1 MTIAYRDFP
10 FPLNAFMHVLT
21 LEDGDVR
28 YLHYGLFEGEGETL
42 ADAQERS
49 TALLLESLRR
59 PPCRLLEVGIG
70 LGTTIARLAAL
81 GYDVEGISPDE
92 RQVSIARQRLDGRG
106 SLHAVSF
113 EGFATD
119 RRYDAIVFQE
129 SSQYIDSEILFR
141 KCRELAAPAA
151 AVVVL
156 DEFSIRPVER
166 PDALHRLDRFLAAAR
181 AQGFHLEQE
190 IDLSRQAAPTVSY
203 FMARLPRYR
212 APLVQDLGLTSEQVD
227 GLIESGK
234 GYVELYRSGQYGYR
248 LLRFLS

>member
-1 MTIAYRDFP
+1 MTCAYRDFP
-10 FPLNAFMHVLT
+10 FPLNVFMHVLT
-21 LEDGDVR
+21 LEDGQVR
-28 YLHYGLFEGEGETL
+28 YLHYGLFEREDETL
-42 ADAQERS
+42 AGAQERS
-49 TALLLESLRR
+49 TALLLESLPS

-92 RQVSIARQRLDGRG
+92 RQVSFARQRLNGRG
-106 SLHAVSF
+106 NLHAVSL
-113 EGFATD
+113 EGFTTD
-119 RRYDAIVFQE
+119 RRYDAIAFQE
-129 SSQYIDSEILFR
+129 SSQYIDSKLLFR
-141 KCRELAAPAA
+141 KCRELAAPGA

-166 PDALHRLDRFLAAAR
+166 SDALHRLDRFLAAAR
-181 AQGFHLEQE
+181 AEGFRLERE

-203 FMARLPRYR
+203 FMARLPRYK
-212 APLVQDLGLTSEQVD
+212 APLIQDLGLTPEQVD

-234 GYVELYRSGQYGYR
+234 GYADLYRSGRYGYR